1 MSTDVEFQFRPIDEW
16 PGALTHP
23 SDRQRSRFDST
34 YTDTLDLLRRE
45 VGYIIKRQG
54 NVKWREP
61 TGPVIFALAMDE
73 SRITV
78 DRSRPKANANPDH
91 PGVILAFSS
100 VHGPLRYATDTFT
113 KWQDNL
119 RAIALGLEALRKV
132 DRYGI
137 TKRGEQYRGFA
148 ALPAGGP
155 SGPTSIEEAVKLLA
169 RVADIE
175 NIDHAFY
182 LANRESIHR
191 AAKRAAHPD
200 AGGSQ
205 ELFVDV
211 TRAIDFLKENVR

>member
-16 PGALTHP
+16 PGALTP
-23 SDRQRSRFDST
+23 DRERQRSRFEST
-34 YTDTLDLLRRE
+34 YTATLGLLRRE
-45 VGYIIKRQG
+45 VGYIIKRDAATQ
-54 NVKWREP
+54 P
-61 TGPVIFALAMDE
+61 TSPVIFALALDDG
-73 SRITV
+73 RITV
-78 DRSRPKANANPDH
+78 DRSRPKANASPEH
-91 PGVILAFSS
+91 PGVIVAFSS

-113 KWQDNL
+113 RWQDNL

-191 AAKRAAHPD
+191 AAKFAAHPD
-200 AGGSQ
+200 TGGSQ